1 MKLKG
6 KTVFIAGASGMG
18 AQTAKLS
25 LTEGARVFAVD
36 RNLDAITSL
45 GTLVSSWPNAVHTY
59 CADLTDELQV
69 DAAFNECL
77 QVFGGFD
84 AVFFAIGISGRRF
97 GDGPLHECT
106 LEGWQMTQCNNAT
119 SAFLV
124 SRWALRYFVGRHPVL
139 PTNLRGT
146 ILNMGSVLAY
156 SPQGDL
162 FATHAYAASKGSIIA
177 MTRAAAAY
185 YAPLRININV
195 IAPGL
200 VATPMSERAQN
211 SPEILEFIKHKQP
224 LPQALLLPE
233 EVARAAV
240 FLLSDDAKQ
249 ITGQVLAVDGGWT
262 VSA

>member
-6 KTVFIAGASGMG
+6 KTIFIAGASGMG

-25 LTEGARVFAVD
+25 LAEGARVFVVD
-36 RNLDAITSL
+36 RNPDAAACLLASA
-45 GTLVSSWPNAVHTY
+45 SCWPNTIYTY
-59 CADLTDELQV
+59 CADLTDEHQV
-69 DAAFNECL
+69 DAAFRECL
-77 QVFGGFD
+77 KAFGGFD
-84 AVFFAIGISGRRF
+84 AVFHAIGISGRKF

-106 LEGWQMTQCNNAT
+106 LEGWQMTHCHNAT

-124 SRWALRYFVGRHPVL
+124 SRWALRYFVGRDPVL
-139 PTNLRGT
+139 PANLRGT

-156 SPQGDL
+156 SPQRDL

-185 YAPLRININV
+185 YGPLRININA

-224 LPQALLLPE
+224 LPQALLSPE
-233 EVARAAV
+233 EIARAAV
-240 FLLSDDAKQ
+240 FLLSDDAKH